1 MMTEKIEQLKTLLAE
16 VVALRQ
22 AQAILWWD
30 RETQMP
36 EGGAEAR
43 GNQLA
48 TLAKLEH
55 ERFTSD
61 EIGRLLNDLASEEA
75 ELDPDSDEARL
86 VKVSKRDYDLEC
98 KLPAALVEE
107 MSRAS
112 SEAVPVWQRARHES
126 DFKSF
131 APYLKRNAEVSRKLA
146 EAYGYA
152 NRPYDAFVNIFEPG
166 MTTAQLETIFSE
178 LKATIQP
185 LLREI
190 TDRQS
195 AVDDSVLF
203 QHYEPDK
210 QISFS
215 LDIVKQFGYDMGRGR
230 LDRSAHPF
238 CLGTGRGDVRITTR
252 VLPEFLSACL
262 FAVMHESGH
271 AMYEQGVSP
280 RLAGTPLAS
289 GTSAGVHESQ
299 SRLWEN
305 LVGRGRPFQNY
316 LFPRLQETFPAQL
329 GNTDIETF
337 YKAIN
342 KVYPSNIRVEA
353 DEVTYNL
360 HIMMRFQLENEM
372 LEDKVDI
379 DTLDEVWNERM
390 RDYLGIVPQNT
401 AEGVLQDIHW
411 AWGGGYSFPGYTVG
425 NVIGTQ
431 LFAQAH
437 KDMPDLDDQISRG
450 EFSNLLG
457 WLQTNLYEHGRKFEA
472 NELTQRI
479 TGEPV
484 NTKAWTSYV
493 QSKFPPIYG
502 F

>member
-1 MMTEKIEQLKTLLAE
+1 MSEKMDQLKTLLSE
-16 VVALRQ
+16 VTALRQ
-22 AQAILWWD
+22 AQAVLWWD

-48 TLAKLEH
+48 VIAKLEH
-55 ERFTSD
+55 QLSTSD
-61 EIGRLLNDLASEEA
+61 EIGHLLDDLSYEMS
-75 ELDPDSDEARL
+75 ELDPDSDDARL

-98 KLPAALVEE
+98 KLPASLVEE

-112 SEAVPVWQRARHES
+112 SEAVVVWQRARHES
-126 DFKSF
+126 NFKSF

-152 NRPYDAFVNIFEPG
+152 DRPYDAFVNIFEPG
-166 MTTAQLETIFSE
+166 MTTTQLETIFSE

-185 LLREI
+185 LLRDIVE
-190 TDRQS
+190 RQS
-195 AVDDSVLF
+195 AVDDSLLF
-203 QHYEPDK
+203 QHYEPEK
-210 QISFS
+210 QLSFS
-215 LDIVKQFGYDMGRGR
+215 LDMAKQFGYDLDRGR

-238 CLGTGRGDVRITTR
+238 CQSMSRGDVRITTR
-252 VLPEFLSACL
+252 VMPDFLSACL
-262 FAVMHESGH
+262 FAVLHESGH

-280 RLAGTPLAS
+280 RFAGTPLS
-289 GTSAGVHESQ
+289 GGTSAGVHESQ

-305 LVGRGRPFQNY
+305 LVGRGRPFQDY
-316 LFPRLQETFPAQL
+316 LFPRLQKAFPSQL

-342 KVYPSNIRVEA
+342 KVYPSHIRVEA

-379 DTLDEVWNERM
+379 ETLDEVWNERM
-390 RDYLGIVPQNT
+390 RDYLGIAPENT
-401 AEGVLQDIHW
+401 GEGVLQDIHW
-411 AWGGGYSFPGYTVG
+411 AWGGVYSFPGYTIG

-437 KDMPDLDDQISRG
+437 KDMPDLNSDISKG

-457 WLQTNLYEHGRKFEA
+457 WLQTNLYQHGRKYEA

-484 NTKAWTSYV
+484 NTKAWTNYV
-493 QSKFPPIYG
+493 RTKFSAIYG